1 LSVKE
6 KPLPVS
12 PWNPRDGAQP
22 RSQCQ
27 HQPAANSAIVNF
39 PAPYSPLPLQLQNC
53 PCRSDNLPYGLTI
66 QATRYRH
73 WSGPFSTGD
82 VTSGDSPE
90 KIWGA
95 ILIPTAE
102 GLCLSDIE
110 LASFEDLTSLI
121 QAGDPVFSGVVF
133 FPMQRL
139 ERVELDFPQGNI
151 SSASPRSTSKTLLT
165 RNMPAHFHRSGEQ
178 K

>member
-1 LSVKE
+1 VPTINQPQIRECQLSPGLI
-6 KPLPVS
+6 PL
-12 PWNPRDGAQP
+12 
-22 RSQCQ
+22 
-27 HQPAANSAIVNF
+27 
-39 PAPYSPLPLQLQNC
+39 LPLQLQNG
-53 PCRSDNLPYGLTI
+53 PSRSDNLPYGLTI

-73 WSGPFSTGD
+73 WSGPFSAGD
-82 VTSGDSPE
+82 VTSGDPRE

-95 ILIPTAE
+95 ILILTAE

-121 QAGDPVFSGVVF
+121 KAGDPISGVVF

-139 ERVELDFPQGNI
+139 EHMELDSPQGNI
-151 SSASPRSTSKTLLT
+151 SSASPRSTTKTGPRPSSLLPP
-165 RNMPAHFHRSGEQ
+165 NVPAYFHRSGEQ